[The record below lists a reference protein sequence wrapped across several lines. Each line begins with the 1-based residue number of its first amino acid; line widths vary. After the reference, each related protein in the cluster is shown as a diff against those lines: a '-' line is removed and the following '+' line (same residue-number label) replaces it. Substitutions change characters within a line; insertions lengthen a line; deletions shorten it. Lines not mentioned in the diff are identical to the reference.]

1 MQNQELI
8 HVRTSGIFQD
18 GYIPS
23 DVRLILKLQDLIE
36 VYFKEQRDPAFYANA
51 LSVTLKVLNPLC
63 KAYLD
68 KTVAGLVLERVL
80 KEAKNLL
87 RYSRMSS
94 REIAYE
100 LGFSD
105 PNYFSRFFLRETGK
119 RPKVYRREE

>member
-8 HVRTSGIFQD
+8 QVRSSGVFQE

-23 DVRLILKLQDLIE
+23 DIRLILKLQDLIE
-36 VYFKEQRDPAFYANA
+36 VHFKEQRDPGFYADA
-51 LSVTLKVLNPLC
+51 LSVTLKMLNPLC

-68 KTVAGLVLERVL
+68 KTVAGLVLDRVL

-100 LGFSD
+100 LGFPD
-105 PNYFSRFFLRETGK
+105 PHYFSRFFLRETGK
-119 RPKVYRREE
+119 RPKVYRRGE